1 MALAIFLKERS
12 IMNTPTFTPENTV
25 MLLIDHQVGTM
36 GWVGSLALDEIKKNT
51 VALARAAKETG
62 MPLILTSSM
71 EDQAQG
77 PLFDELIQAVPE
89 AYENRILRA
98 GMVDSMKDESFAAAV
113 EATKRKNIIIAG
125 ITTDVCV
132 VYPAITAISKG
143 YNVQVVVDGSGSPTT
158 LADETA
164 LRRMESHG
172 VTLTSTNQLI
182 AELAQ
187 DWSSE
192 NGGKLIQVLFEEILS
207 KLH

>member
-1 MALAIFLKERS
+1 
-12 IMNTPTFTPENTV
+12 MNTTTFTPENSV

-36 GWVGSLALDEIKKNT
+36 GWVGSANLEEIRNNT
-51 VALARAAKETG
+51 VALARAAHVTK

-77 PLFDELIQAVPE
+77 PLLDELINAVPE
-89 AYENRILRA
+89 AYENRILR
-98 GMVDSMKDESFAAAV
+98 GGVVDSMKDENFAAAV
-113 EATKRKNIIIAG
+113 KATGRKNIIIAG

-132 VYPAITAISKG
+132 VYPAITAIAEG

-164 LRRMESHG
+164 LRRMEKHG

-187 DWSSE
+187 DWSTDHGS
-192 NGGKLIQVLFEEILS
+192 KLIQVLFEEIIS
-207 KLH
+207 KQH

>member
-1 MALAIFLKERS
+1 
-12 IMNTPTFTPENTV
+12 MNHTIFTPENSA

-36 GWVGSLALDEIKKNT
+36 GWVKSADLEEIKRHT
-51 VALARAAKETG
+51 IALARAANETG

-77 PLFDELIQAVPE
+77 ALFEELQKTVPE
-89 AYENRILRA
+89 AFEKRVQRA
-98 GMVDSMKDESFAAAV
+98 GIVDAMKDPDFAAAV
-113 EATKRKNIIIAG
+113 KATGRKNLIIAG

-132 VYPAITAISKG
+132 VYPAITSVLEG
-143 YNVQVVVDGSGSPTT
+143 YNVQVVVDGSGSPSTI
-158 LADETA
+158 ADDTA

-172 VTLTSTNQLI
+172 VTLTTTNQLI

-192 NGGKLIQVLFEEILS
+192 HGQKLMQVLFEEVLS
-207 KLH
+207 KVHE

>member
-1 MALAIFLKERS
+1 
-12 IMNTPTFTPENTV
+12 MNTTTFTPENSV

-36 GWVGSLALDEIKKNT
+36 GWVGSASLEEIKNNT
-51 VALARAAKETG
+51 VALARAAHVTK

-77 PLFDELIQAVPE
+77 PLFDELINAVPE
-89 AYENRILRA
+89 AYENRILR
-98 GMVDSMKDESFAAAV
+98 GGVVDSMKDENFAAAV
-113 EATKRKNIIIAG
+113 KATGRKNIIIAG

-132 VYPAITAISKG
+132 VYPAITAIAEG

-164 LRRMESHG
+164 LRRMEKHG

-187 DWSSE
+187 DWSTDHGS
-192 NGGKLIQVLFEEILS
+192 KLIQVLFEEIIS
-207 KLH
+207 KQH

>member
-1 MALAIFLKERS
+1 
-12 IMNTPTFTPENTV
+12 MNTTTFTPENSV

-36 GWVGSLALDEIKKNT
+36 GWVGSANLEEIKNNT
-51 VALARAAKETG
+51 VALARAAHVTK

-77 PLFDELIQAVPE
+77 PLFNELINAVPE
-89 AYENRILRA
+89 AYENRILR
-98 GMVDSMKDESFAAAV
+98 GGVVDSMKDENFAAAV
-113 EATKRKNIIIAG
+113 KATGRKNIIIAG

-132 VYPAITAISKG
+132 VYPAITAIAEG

-164 LRRMESHG
+164 LRRMEKHG

-187 DWSSE
+187 DWSTDYGS
-192 NGGKLIQVLFEEILS
+192 KLIQVLFEEIIS
-207 KLH
+207 KQH

>member
-1 MALAIFLKERS
+1 MMK
-12 IMNTPTFTPENTV
+12 TTTFTPENSV

-36 GWVGSLALDEIKKNT
+36 GWVGSLELDEIKKNT

-98 GMVDSMKDESFAAAV
+98 GVVDSMKDENFAAAV
-113 EATKRKNIIIAG
+113 KATGRKNIIIAG

-132 VYPAITAISKG
+132 VYPAITAISEG

>member
-1 MALAIFLKERS
+1 
-12 IMNTPTFTPENTV
+12 MNTTTFTPENSV

-36 GWVGSLALDEIKKNT
+36 GWVGSASLEDIKNNT
-51 VALARAAKETG
+51 VALARSAHVTK

-77 PLFDELIQAVPE
+77 PLFDELINAVPE
-89 AYENRILRA
+89 AYENRILR
-98 GMVDSMKDESFAAAV
+98 GGVVDSMKDENFAAAV
-113 EATKRKNIIIAG
+113 KATGRKNIIIAG

-132 VYPAITAISKG
+132 VYPAITAIAEG

-187 DWSSE
+187 DWSTDHGS
-192 NGGKLIQVLFEEILS
+192 KLIQVLFEEIIS
-207 KLH
+207 KQH

>member
-1 MALAIFLKERS
+1 
-12 IMNTPTFTPENTV
+12 MNTTTFTPENSV

-36 GWVGSLALDEIKKNT
+36 GWVGSASLEDIKNNT
-51 VALARAAKETG
+51 VALARSAHVTK

-77 PLFDELIQAVPE
+77 PLFDELINAVPE
-89 AYENRILRA
+89 AYENRILR
-98 GMVDSMKDESFAAAV
+98 GGVVDSMKDENFAAAV
-113 EATKRKNIIIAG
+113 KATGRKNIIIAG

-132 VYPAITAISKG
+132 VYPAITAIAEG

-164 LRRMESHG
+164 LRRMENHG

-187 DWSSE
+187 DWSTDHGS
-192 NGGKLIQVLFEEILS
+192 KLIQVLFEEIIS
-207 KLH
+207 KQH

>member
-1 MALAIFLKERS
+1 MKQ
-12 IMNTPTFTPENTV
+12 TTFSPENAA

-36 GWVGSLALDEIKKNT
+36 GWVKSADLAEVKKNT
-51 VALARAAKETG
+51 LALARAAKETG

-71 EDQAQG
+71 EEHAQG
-77 PLFDELIQAVPE
+77 PLFEELQHAVPE
-89 AYENRILRA
+89 AFESRIQRA
-98 GMVDSMKDESFAAAV
+98 GVVDAMKDQAFSDAV
-113 EATKRKNIIIAG
+113 KATGRKNLIIAG

-132 VYPAITAISKG
+132 VYPAITAIAEG
-143 YNVQVVVDGSGSPTT
+143 YGVQVVVDGSGSPST

-164 LRRMESHG
+164 LRRMESNG

-192 NGGKLIQVLFEEILS
+192 HGMKLMQVLFEEVLS
-207 KLH
+207 KQH

>member
-1 MALAIFLKERS
+1 
-12 IMNTPTFTPENTV
+12 MNTTTFTPDNSV

-36 GWVGSLALDEIKKNT
+36 GWVGSANLEEIKNNT
-51 VALARAAKETG
+51 VALARAAHVTK

-77 PLFDELIQAVPE
+77 PLFDELINAVPE
-89 AYENRILRA
+89 AYENRILR
-98 GMVDSMKDESFAAAV
+98 GGVVDSMKDENFAAAV
-113 EATKRKNIIIAG
+113 KATGRKNIIIAG

-132 VYPAITAISKG
+132 VYPAITAIAEG

-164 LRRMESHG
+164 LRRMEKHG

-187 DWSSE
+187 DWSTDHGS
-192 NGGKLIQVLFEEILS
+192 KLIQVLFEEIIS
-207 KLH
+207 KQH